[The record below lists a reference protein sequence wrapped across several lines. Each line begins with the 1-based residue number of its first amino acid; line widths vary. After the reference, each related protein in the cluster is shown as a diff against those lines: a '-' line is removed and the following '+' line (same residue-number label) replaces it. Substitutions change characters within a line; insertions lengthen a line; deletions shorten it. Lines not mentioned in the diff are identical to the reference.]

1 MKRRVISRS
10 STLLPAQGRSETVLA
25 YRLWTRRDGRPHSGQ
40 DRSLTAARADTTNV
54 PSTSAVPSTINPAGI
69 RDDKRNLFAMVLIP
83 LRKQH
88 QLASEIHQM

>member
-1 MKRRVISRS
+1 
-10 STLLPAQGRSETVLA
+10 
-25 YRLWTRRDGRPHSGQ
+25 
-40 DRSLTAARADTTNV
+40 LTAARADTTNV

-88 QLASEIHQM
+88 FLPRNAKAERSHQRDEREQELDAADAPDLAQRLDVRSFVRRLSD